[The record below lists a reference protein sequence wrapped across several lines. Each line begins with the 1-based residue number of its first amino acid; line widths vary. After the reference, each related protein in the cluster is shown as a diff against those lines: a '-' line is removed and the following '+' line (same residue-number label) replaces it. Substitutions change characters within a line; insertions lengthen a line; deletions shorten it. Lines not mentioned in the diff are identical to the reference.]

1 LLAVAAEADVI
12 AAVDAS
18 AVVEYNEKLLKRE
31 GMALCCVVF
40 EYFAKFDDTRGEMYL
55 SLSNKLR
62 FLITEAAVQEE
73 EEHSFLTARP
83 DEDNM
88 VPACHFAGQLLLLPL
103 QQVLSL

>member
-1 LLAVAAEADVI
+1 
-12 AAVDAS
+12 
-18 AVVEYNEKLLKRE
+18 
-31 GMALCCVVF
+31 
-40 EYFAKFDDTRGEMYL
+40 
-55 SLSNKLR
+55 
-62 FLITEAAVQEE
+62 VQEE